1 MRPRWTLMPVRP
13 TMSARAMS
21 SKSIGVTF
29 SSTMRTRCG
38 GGVSAASRGRLATGI
53 AARLPRSGSARSRPQ
68 YDASKRGLTSTMSA
82 PARSAIVRLQ
92 LECDR
97 S

>member
-1 MRPRWTLMPVRP
+1 MRARWTLMPVRP
-13 TMSARAMS
+13 TMSARARS

-38 GGVSAASRGRLATGI
+38 GGVSAASSGRLATGI
-53 AARLPRSGSARSRPQ
+53 AARLPSSGSARSRPQ

-82 PARSAIVRLQ
+82 PA
-92 LECDR
+92 
-97 S
+97 